1 MAIKSVSFLLL
12 LLDFSLGLAE
22 PDFQKANLRFPFDLP
37 KGNGAWIRPT
47 VGQIWPKPQ
56 LEQSTDNFMVL
67 RPSDFHFQITGNTCD
82 ILEEAIHRYYD
93 LIFFPPRGSGTSKRF
108 QKLSNKYSMTW
119 EKNEN
124 FRGYLDTVVLHVMQP
139 CEKLPSLSM
148 DEHYEIKIDAT
159 DRPREGII
167 LGQSV
172 WGILRGLE
180 SFSQLVYSS
189 QNGIAFQINS
199 TMIMDF
205 PRFPHRG
212 LLLDSSRHFLPLP
225 VIKDNLDLMAQN
237 KLNVFHWHI
246 TDDPAFPYESRKF
259 PSLSQL
265 GSFNPYSHV
274 YSPSDVEYVIQY
286 ARMRGIRVIPE
297 FDTPG
302 HTQSWGPGSPGLLT
316 PCYKKDGTKDNFFG
330 PINPVPAKNYKF
342 LREFFAEIFQVFPD
356 AYVHLGGDEVDF
368 SCWASNPEII
378 SFMKQQRWEQ
388 DFARLEQFYM
398 QRLINVT
405 QDVTKGEMRYLV
417 WQEVID
423 NNVVLPSSTVI
434 HVWKDG
440 NNFHEE
446 LARVTKFGYRTVLSS
461 PWYLNYINYG
471 VDWDRY
477 YLAEPLSFNGTESQK
492 RLVIG
497 GEACMWGEFIDAVSV
512 TSITWPRASA
522 VAERLWSSASTNDPR
537 LAAPRLEEHRCRL
550 LRRGFNV
557 NPINGVSYCDIEW

>member
-1 MAIKSVSFLLL
+1 MKKIIFLFL
-12 LLDFSLGLAE
+12 LLDFLVGWAE
-22 PDFQKANLRFPFDLP
+22 SNSQKSNLRFPFDLP
-37 KGNGAWIRPT
+37 KGNGAWIRPSI
-47 VGQIWPKPQ
+47 GQIWPQPQ
-56 LEQSTDNFMVL
+56 LQQSTNNFMVL
-67 RPSDFHFQITGNTCD
+67 RPNDFKFQITGNTCD
-82 ILEEAIHRYYD
+82 ILEEAVHRYYD
-93 LIFFPPRGSGTSKRF
+93 LIFFPSKGSGTSKRF
-108 QKLSNKYSMTW
+108 LKLAKKYRSTW
-119 EKNEN
+119 EQNEH
-124 FRGYLDTVVLHVMQP
+124 FRGYLDTVALHVMQP
-139 CEKLPSLSM
+139 CETLPSLDM

-159 DRPREGII
+159 DKPREGII
-167 LGQSV
+167 LSQSV

-180 SFSQLVYSS
+180 SFSQLVYAS

-199 TMIMDF
+199 TMVMDF

-212 LLLDSSRHFLPLP
+212 LLLDSSRHFLPLEI
-225 VIKDNLDLMAQN
+225 IKDNLDLMAQN
-237 KLNVFHWHI
+237 KMNVFHWHI
-246 TDDPAFPYESRKF
+246 TDDPSFPYESRKF

-265 GSFNPYSHV
+265 GSFSQYSHV
-274 YSPSDVEYVIQY
+274 YSPSDVQYIIQY

-302 HTQSWGPGSPGLLT
+302 HTQSWGPGFPGLLT
-316 PCYKKDGTKDNFFG
+316 RCYKKDGTEDDFFG
-330 PINPVPAKNYKF
+330 PINPVPARNFKF
-342 LREFFAEIFQVFPD
+342 LKEFFAETFEVFPD

-368 SCWASNPEII
+368 SCWASNPEIN
-378 SFMKQQRWEQ
+378 SFMKSQGWGQ

-405 QDVTKGEMRYLV
+405 QDVTKGGMRYLV

-423 NNVVLPSSTVI
+423 NNVVLPTDTVI

-440 NNFHEE
+440 NKFHDE

-477 YLAEPLSFNGTESQK
+477 YVAEPLAFNGTESQK

-512 TSITWPRASA
+512 TSTTWPRASA
-522 VAERLWSSASTNDPR
+522 VAERLWSNANINDPR

-550 LRRGFNV
+550 LRRGFSV
-557 NPINGVSYCDIEW
+557 NPINGVSYCDVEW